1 MKKNKFEIFADYHM
15 IFVQDDA
22 MKDEYSDVD
31 WSDEDLRDMLY
42 IIKSGF
48 IIGTARN
55 MTVPFTV
62 NIHESEPVIN
72 QQEWDQIVACSID
85 LPSGVLSI
93 SGTSDYIEDHK
104 KIELTPG
111 TYNAVICYAGL
122 STISEDGLEGD
133 DSYFLN
139 IWPSDRPQPRKVIKL
154 NQL

>member
-1 MKKNKFEIFADYHM
+1 MKKNEFEIFADYHM
-15 IFVQDDA
+15 IFVQDNA
-22 MKDEYSDVD
+22 MKDEYNDVD

-42 IIKSGF
+42 IINSGF
-48 IIGTARN
+48 IIGTARS
-55 MTVPFTV
+55 MTVPLTV

-72 QQEWDQIVACSID
+72 QLEWDQIVACSID

-104 KIELTPG
+104 KITLKPG
-111 TYNAVICYAGL
+111 AYNAVICYTGL
-122 STISEDGLEGD
+122 GTISDDGLEGD